1 MFDIL
6 STVELTVSASIAVGS
21 LAWAMAETAR
31 GRTAVLVALGAW
43 FAFVLAIGATG
54 ALSPAGG
61 GAPALGLTVVLPIVA
76 LVWAYFARP
85 SVRTAMA
92 ATPLPA
98 LIALH
103 AIRLLGFTFVVL
115 YAEGRLPAPFAPSAG
130 WGDMLIGATALPLA
144 WAVARLGARVRP
156 LVLLWNALGV
166 ADLVI
171 ALTLGPLSAPGP
183 LQVFV
188 GPPDSSPMTTLP
200 WLIIPGFLV
209 PILFFIHVVI
219 FHRLLARNEASKPA
233 HAWIGG
239 GQCKVGLKTATPG
252 TRPGVGGR
260 LADWPA
266 GLFAT
271 ASKRRRAVLPAGA
284 PPPVPSG
291 VRFGVTPWGTG
302 RPRTGRR
309 RRSESAS

>member
-6 STVELTVSASIAVGS
+6 STAELTVSASIVVGFLS
-21 LAWAMAETAR
+21 LAMAQTAG
-31 GRTAVLVALGAW
+31 GRVTILVALGAW
-43 FAFVLAIGATG
+43 FVLVLAIGATG

-61 GAPALGLTVVLPIVA
+61 GAPALGLTVVLPIAA

-85 SVRTAMA
+85 SVRNAMA

-98 LIALH
+98 LIGLH
-103 AIRLLGFTFVVL
+103 VIRLLGITFIIL

-130 WGDMLIGATALPLA
+130 WGDMFIGATALPLT
-144 WAVARLGARVRP
+144 WVVMRFGARVRP

-209 PILFFIHVVI
+209 PCLMFVHVMI
-219 FHRLLARNEASKPA
+219 FARLAKAENATPTRNWRNE
-233 HAWIGG
+233 H
-239 GQCKVGLKTATPG
+239 
-252 TRPGVGGR
+252 
-260 LADWPA
+260 
-266 GLFAT
+266 
-271 ASKRRRAVLPAGA
+271 RAKAA
-284 PPPVPSG
+284 
-291 VRFGVTPWGTG
+291 
-302 RPRTGRR
+302 
-309 RRSESAS
+309 